1 MSSWH
6 LQVRLWGVRG
16 SFPTPCHQNLGF
28 GGNTPCVEIR
38 LPGGE
43 VLILDAG
50 TGIRQLGQALYR
62 ETPRQPHVHIFIT
75 HFHWDHIHGL
85 PFFAPLFDKTRLSFY
100 SGARRNALESAIAGQ
115 MKYPYFPLDFR
126 TDVPNY
132 DFLDIPSDGC
142 KLYGNVTVR
151 AFPVHHPQG
160 ASGFRVDSGGRSVVY
175 VPDREAAGN
184 SNLHGFLKEHAKGA
198 DLLIHDAQYTPEEYG
213 LHKGWGHS
221 TWAEAIEVAR
231 ECGVKQLVLFH
242 HDPDHDDQR
251 LAEIEQLAKAQFEC
265 VTMAREGWVATL

>member
-6 LQVRLWGVRG
+6 FTVRLWGVRG
-16 SFPTPCHQNLGF
+16 SFPTPYAANLGF

-38 LPGGE
+38 LPGGQ

-50 TGIRQLGQALYR
+50 TGIRQLGLALNR
-62 ETPRQPHVHIFIT
+62 ETPRLQHVHLFIT

-100 SGARRNALESAIAGQ
+100 SGFRRNHLEAAIAGQ

-132 DFLDIPSDGC
+132 DFLDIPQDGC
-142 KLYGNVTVR
+142 KLHDVTVR

-160 ASGFRVDSGGRSVVY
+160 ASGFRLEAGGKSVVY

-184 SNLHGFLKEHAKGA
+184 AELHKVLRKYAEGA
-198 DLLIHDAQYTPEEYG
+198 DLLIHDSQYTPEEYG
-213 LHKGWGHS
+213 LHRGWGHS
-221 TWAEAIEVAR
+221 TWAEAVEIAQEAN
-231 ECGVKQLVLFH
+231 VKQLILFH
-242 HDPDHDDQR
+242 HDPDHDDAR
-251 LAEIEQLAKAQFEC
+251 LTQIEQLALARFDRAC
-265 VTMAREGWVATL
+265 MAREGWTATL